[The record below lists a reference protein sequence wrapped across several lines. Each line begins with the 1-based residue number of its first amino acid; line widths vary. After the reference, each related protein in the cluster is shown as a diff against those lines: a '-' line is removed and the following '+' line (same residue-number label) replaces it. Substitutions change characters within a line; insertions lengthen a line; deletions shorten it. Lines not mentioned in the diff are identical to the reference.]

1 MNGSRTTVDDIESGG
16 LRKSIAR
23 LSMLTGGA
31 SPSGGAFITGLE
43 IPNFDVDN
51 VLQENQ
57 ETQEGQEIPE
67 MLTGGSSYRPILS
80 TRLGVTGEINVING
94 ILERMRGRTK
104 KINPKSPR
112 TKQAM
117 ENLGVPVEDCIIK

>member
-1 MNGSRTTVDDIESGG
+1 MIGSRTTSDGAESGG
-16 LRKSIAR
+16 LRRSIAQ
-23 LSMLTGGA
+23 LSILTGGQ
-31 SPSGGAFITGLE
+31 SPGGAFITG
-43 IPNFDVDN
+43 IDIPPNFDVDT
-51 VLQENQ
+51 VTEENQ
-57 ETQEGQEIPE
+57 QTQEGQEIPE
-67 MLTGGSSYRPILS
+67 LLTGGSSFRPILS

-117 ENLGVPVEDCIIK
+117 ENLGVPLEDCIIK